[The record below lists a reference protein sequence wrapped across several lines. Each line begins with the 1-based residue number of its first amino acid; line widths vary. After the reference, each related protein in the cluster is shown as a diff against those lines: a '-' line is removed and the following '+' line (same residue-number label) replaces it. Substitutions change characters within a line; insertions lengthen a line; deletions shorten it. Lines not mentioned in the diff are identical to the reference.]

1 MGKGAKAGK
10 RSQKQKAMRR
20 MSDEAQ
26 QISRDLEAR
35 FAKRMLPV
43 AVTEAFILMLNMCCV
58 VLHDDHG
65 FGKKRLGD
73 FVEHVLDTWERVPGQ
88 VTLDELSQEVI
99 RMTGYR
105 LALSAEETETLREMG
120 MQGLAEE
127 VRLNDLQQAW
137 IRARRDTDWQS
148 GMDRYGKVVE

>member
-1 MGKGAKAGK
+1 MGRGAKAGK
-10 RSQKQKAMRR
+10 RNQKQKAMRR

-35 FAKRMLPV
+35 FARRMLPV

-88 VTLDELSQEVI
+88 ITLDELSQEVI
-99 RMTGYR
+99 RMTGCR
-105 LALSAEETETLREMG
+105 LGLSAEEVETLREMG
-120 MQGLAEE
+120 MRGLAEE
-127 VRLNDLQQAW
+127 VRLNDQQQAW
-137 IRARRDTDWQS
+137 LRARRETGWTSSTD
-148 GMDRYGKVVE
+148 RHGKVVE